1 MSDQLLTSLSSAVRA
16 FGTSLMKEVV
26 GTGIRVTE
34 VAPGFVETN
43 FSVTRFR
50 GDEEAAKAV
59 YKGMTPRRYR
69 WGSGYT
75 NARSDTVS
83 LRTSAYGTDARLQRR
98 HCRRSRLVRSSTST
112 RADCRAL

>member
-1 MSDQLLTSLSSAVRA
+1 
-16 FGTSLMKEVV
+16 MKEVV

-59 YKGMTPRRYR
+59 YKGMTPRKYSSRLPL
-69 WGSGYT
+69 T
-75 NARSDTVS
+75 DARSDTVS
-83 LRTSAYGTDARLQRR
+83 
-98 HCRRSRLVRSSTST
+98 
-112 RADCRAL
+112 